1 MSETAEKLAKMKETA
16 VAQLKECGV
25 SKFDHD
31 QLDGYVNSL
40 RTMVNNR
47 DAVLV
52 SGTDPAEL
60 ETVYR
65 NFVVKKCGVDDKD
78 KGMKAINAVAKK
90 MSGIN
95 QKSRPAFYYMVAHE
109 LK

>member
-1 MSETAEKLAKMKETA
+1 MSETADKLAKMKETA

-25 SKFDHD
+25 SNVDHD

-52 SGTDPAEL
+52 SGTDKSEL

-65 NFVVKKCGVDDKD
+65 NFVVKKCGLDDKD
-78 KGMKAINAVAKK
+78 KGMAAIQSVAEK
-90 MSGIN
+90 MSSIK

>member
-1 MSETAEKLAKMKETA
+1 MSETADKLAKMKETA
-16 VAQLKECGV
+16 VAQLEQCGV
-25 SKFDHD
+25 KNINHE
-31 QLDGYVNSL
+31 QLEGYVNSL

-52 SGTDPAEL
+52 SGSDPAEL
-60 ETVYR
+60 ETVRR
-65 NFVVKKCGVDDKD
+65 NFVVKKCGVEDKD
-78 KGMKAINAVAKK
+78 KGAAAVSAVASK
-90 MSGIN
+90 MSAIK

>member
-1 MSETAEKLAKMKETA
+1 MSETADKLAKMKETS
-16 VAQLKECGV
+16 VAQLTQCGV
-25 SKFDHD
+25 TNIDHD
-31 QLDGYVNSL
+31 QLDRYVKSL

-52 SGTDPAEL
+52 SGTDKAEL

-65 NFVVKKCGVDDKD
+65 NFVVKKCGVDDKE
-78 KGMKAINAVAKK
+78 KGMNAVHAVAEKMKAIK
-90 MSGIN
+90 

-109 LK
+109 LI

>member
-1 MSETAEKLAKMKETA
+1 MSDTNEKLARLKETA

-25 SKFDHD
+25 SKVDHD

-40 RTMVNNR
+40 RTMVGNR
-47 DAVLV
+47 DALLV
-52 SGTDPAEL
+52 SGTDKAEL

-65 NFVVKKCGVDDKD
+65 NFVVKKCDVNDKD
-78 KGMKAINAVAKK
+78 KGMKAINAVAEK
-90 MSGIN
+90 MSGIT